1 MNWFLVVTLVSTG
14 EVMVSPH
21 FTLEACKETL
31 LKYQWAHQRDYNIKS
46 VECKQGMMMGDNI
59 LIKDK

>member
-1 MNWFLVVTLVSTG
+1 VSWFLVVTLVYTS
-14 EVMVSPH
+14 EVMVSPQ
-21 FTLEACKETL
+21 FTLESCKETL

-46 VECKQGMMMGDNI
+46 VECKQGMMVGDNI